1 MHSASDYLRSLS
13 SGIVLAGET
22 IQLQPSCGVRLYRD
36 ARKAVKALIR
46 EPIEFETPDGSYAG
60 MPLFSDMRY
69 LQHKGLVS
77 ALFHDKA
84 QPYLLQLEKQFTSWR
99 LDQTIP
105 LTTSYAVRHYMIS
118 KMVERRG
125 RTNSHTFE
133 MEDYRKKMAVEDKYD
148 RFVDLRRRVLDPSME
163 QINSETD
170 LTADYT
176 VVRNGQTPVGLKFI
190 VRPPE
195 QPAKP
200 KRQYIPDSPDV
211 DEHDRWVTGL
221 PQDEQKVVMKEA
233 EERARANGYDK
244 NGEDT
249 HFWQMGVDVMLRQIY
264 NRETGGD
271 ASVIVSDR

>member
-1 MHSASDYLRSLS
+1 
-13 SGIVLAGET
+13 
-22 IQLQPSCGVRLYRD
+22 
-36 ARKAVKALIR
+36 
-46 EPIEFETPDGSYAG
+46 
-60 MPLFSDMRY
+60 MRY

-84 QPYLLQLEKQFTSWR
+84 QLYLLQLEKQFTNLR

-105 LTTSYAVRHYMIS
+105 LTTSSAVRHYRIS
-118 KMVERRG
+118 QDHISTMVERSG
-125 RTNSHTFE
+125 PANSHTFE
-133 MEDYRKKMAVEDKYD
+133 MEDDRKKMAVEDTCD
-148 RFVDLRRRVLDPSME
+148 RVVDLRRRVLDPSME

-170 LTADYT
+170 PAADYT
-176 VVRNGQTPVGLKFI
+176 VAGNGPPPVGLTFTAG
-190 VRPPE
+190 PPE

-249 HFWQMGVDVMLRQIY
+249 HFWQMGVDVTGRQIY